1 MEMMA
6 DTIFLGFKIAVDSGC
21 SHKIKKIDD
30 PWKISY
36 NKLRQHIK
44 KQRHH
49 FADKHSSSPNY
60 GFFQQLCTDV
70 RVGTQGRLSAE
81 ELMLSNCGAGE
92 DA

>member
-1 MEMMA
+1 MREKVETMA
-6 DTIFLGFKIAVDSGC
+6 DIIFLGFKITVDSGC

-49 FADKHSSSPNY
+49 FANKGPSSQGY
-60 GFFQQLCTDV
+60 GFSVVKYGCESWTKEK
-70 RVGTQGRLSAE
+70 AE
-81 ELMLSNCGAGE
+81 Y
-92 DA
+92 